1 MLPSERMAIRGVL
14 LIVSAF
20 GSRDCQP
27 FNLAAGYLLKLRL
40 PAFARL
46 GNEEK
51 DQTIP
56 SLA

>member
-1 MLPSERMAIRGVL
+1 MAIRGVL